1 MSASSYR
8 LPPQRVDFIVQQ
20 WVGHDGH
27 ELEGFSHRTLDDL
40 FIRHCELD
48 DQHPGVSRRV
58 QASKRQR
65 LTAALEHANA
75 AQLSRLIDSILLML
89 PRGSAEWRTLDR
101 EVQIRAWA
109 DEIEIEKH
117 VEQQLTRGSAGSLLY
132 PDHPKGFDTWES
144 RPIPQ
149 PLPQPS
155 GPSLNWPT
163 SLTQPM
169 PHESTASWTPP
180 VDNPPGMLGHQEAK
194 RDFFVSHAGEDK
206 AFVRELVDALQS
218 LEATVWFDEHELMVG
233 DSLSE
238 SIAAG
243 LKNSHLGVVVLS
255 KSFFKKKWPRQ
266 ELKGLL
272 ARERAGDGAIL
283 PIWHQVTEEDIIDF
297 DPSLVDKVA
306 LDSSSMTVSQIAESL
321 CRRLRRSRPQP

>member
-58 QASKRQR
+58 PASKRQR
-65 LTAALEHANA
+65 LTAALEHADA
-75 AQLSRLIDSILLML
+75 AQLSCLIDSILLML
-89 PRGSAEWRTLDR
+89 PSGSAEWRTFDR

-109 DEIEIEKH
+109 DEIEKH
-117 VEQQLTRGSAGSLLY
+117 VEQQLARGIAGSPL
-132 PDHPKGFDTWES
+132 HPNHPEGFDTSEFLS
-144 RPIPQ
+144 VPQ
-149 PLPQPS
+149 PQPQPS
-155 GPSLNWPT
+155 DLSLNWPT

-206 AFVRELVDALQS
+206 AFVRKLVKALQS
-218 LEATVWFDEHELMVG
+218 LGATVWFDEHELMVG

-238 SIAAG
+238 SIADG

-255 KSFFKKKWPRQ
+255 KSFVTKKWPRL
-266 ELKGLL
+266 ELQGLL
-272 ARERAGDGAIL
+272 ALERTGERRIL
-283 PIWHQVTEEDIIDF
+283 PIWHHVTEEDINDF
-297 DPSLVDKVA
+297 DPSLTYRFA

-321 CRRLRRSRPQP
+321 CRRLRRSRLQP